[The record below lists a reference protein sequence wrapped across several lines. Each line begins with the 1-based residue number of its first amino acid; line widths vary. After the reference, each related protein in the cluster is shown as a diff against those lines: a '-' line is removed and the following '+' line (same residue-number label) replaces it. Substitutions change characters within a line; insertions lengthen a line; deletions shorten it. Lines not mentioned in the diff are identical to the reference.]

1 MRKSFLTA
9 FTIAA
14 LAGGL
19 IDVQAQEL
27 KGKKVFHI
35 VSYHQEFSW
44 SGTIIKTVQDTLTP
58 EGVEVKTFCMDTY
71 RQQSPEHLTQVSAQC
86 KATIEEWKPDVV
98 IISDD
103 AGMKGVYTP
112 FFHDKDVPFVFC
124 GVNWDATM
132 YGVPNKNVTGMLE
145 VCPIKELLVEMNK
158 LKPGK
163 TIGYIGS
170 DTLTSRKDAENCAK
184 ILGVQMETVFAKDF
198 AAWKQGFVDLQSKAD
213 LIVVGLNLGISDWD
227 EAAGRK
233 FAEENTKVVT
243 GAFYDFVDGL
253 ALISYNKLASEQ
265 GEWAAKTAIQVMK
278 GASPG
283 SIPVTA
289 NQKGEL
295 VINARIAKKV
305 GVTPPFEMLQSA
317 KILE

>member
-1 MRKSFLTA
+1 MKKTLLTA

-14 LAGGL
+14 VAGGL
-19 IDVQAQEL
+19 INLQAQEL
-27 KGKKVFHI
+27 KGKKVYHI
-35 VSYHQEFSW
+35 VSYNQELSW
-44 SGTIIKTVQDTLTP
+44 SDTIIKTVQDTLTP
-58 EGVEVKTFCMDTY
+58 QGVQVKTFCLDTY
-71 RQQSPEHLTQVSAQC
+71 RQQSPEHLTQVSAEC
-86 KATIEEWKPDVV
+86 KTNIEEWKPDVV

-132 YGVPNKNVTGMLE
+132 YGVPNPNVTGMLE
-145 VCPIKELLVEMNK
+145 VCPIKELLAEMNK

-170 DTLTSRKDAENCAK
+170 DTLTSKKDAANCAK
-184 ILGVQMETVFAKDF
+184 ILGVPMATVFARDF
-198 AAWKQGFVDLQSKAD
+198 AAWKQGFVDLQSKSD
-213 LIVVGLNLGISDWD
+213 LIVIGLNMGIADWD

-233 FAEENTKVVT
+233 FAEENTKVIT
-243 GAFYDFVDGL
+243 GGFYEFVDGL
-253 ALISYNKLASEQ
+253 ALISFNKLASEQ
-265 GEWAAKTAIQVMK
+265 GEWAAKTAILVMK

-295 VINARIAKKV
+295 VINARIAKKAGITV
-305 GVTPPFEMLQSA
+305 PFEMLQSA
-317 KILE
+317 KVLE